1 MIVSRTSE
9 YEINCN
15 FDLSYREEVNKFK
28 GIQTFK
34 MTALSRVECHLF
46 TVLLSAILQNII
58 ILNVM
63 VPIKTSRKAEFYPE
77 TSRLSCLCGKF

>member
-15 FDLSYREEVNKFK
+15 FDLSLNKFK

-46 TVLLSAILQNII
+46 TVLLSVILQNII

>member
-15 FDLSYREEVNKFK
+15 FDLSYREVNKFK
-28 GIQTFK
+28 GIQTLK

-63 VPIKTSRKAEFYPE
+63 VQIKTSRKAEFYPE
-77 TSRLSCLCGKF
+77 TSRLSCLC